1 VVAPPKP
8 PAQAPLPLR
17 VAAALGVLFVA
28 IVLGALVGAGL
39 GITEQ
44 PTPPRLAPAGAPRV
58 ALPAPAER
66 RLPRLGPPSRVR
78 TVVTAS
84 TPAPAPSLAA
94 PLLEGEVLDLAPGS
108 GETWVTA
115 RAPGGVTLEAPV
127 EGARFRLELPAAGPW
142 ELRAVREGASS
153 PWTVIEDPRAMLRLV
168 LEAHTVLRGRVLGP
182 TGPLAGAQVEAWRE
196 AGPPSTSVSDDRGGF
211 ALELPPG
218 AGLRV
223 LARAPGLAPA
233 SVRYAPS
240 EQPPSELTL
249 VLQTLVPVVGGP
261 FLGAD
266 GTPLPGP
273 LACDPLDPD
282 RHDHA
287 VERDPLVVELDDAG
301 RPELLGLPD
310 GRWVVSLHEPA
321 PDELRAW
328 VREVD
333 ASEDPVTL
341 ELPQAPRGRLSGR
354 ANAPRG
360 SEVEVE
366 LRPHPADGE
375 RFGFLA
381 TRFANADGGF
391 TFGAVPHGTYRVQAS
406 WRNGRSRP
414 ALVEVGASGRAWVEL
429 IPE

>member
-1 VVAPPKP
+1 MVAPPKP
-8 PAQAPLPLR
+8 PLLLR
-17 VAAALGVLFVA
+17 IAAALGVLVVA
-28 IVLGALVGAGL
+28 IVLGALVGAAL
-39 GITEQ
+39 GITER

-58 ALPAPAER
+58 ASRGPTEQ
-66 RLPRLGPPSRVR
+66 RLPPRLEPHQRAR
-78 TVVTAS
+78 TVAAAS
-84 TPAPAPSLAA
+84 SPAPAPSPAA
-94 PLLEGEVLDLAPGS
+94 LLEGKVLDLAPG
-108 GETWVTA
+108 GGQTWVTA
-115 RAPGGVTLEAPV
+115 RASGGFTVEAPV
-127 EGARFRLELPAAGPW
+127 EGAHFRLELLTDGPW
-142 ELRAVREGASS
+142 EVRAAREGASS
-153 PWTVIEDPRAMLRLV
+153 PWLRVEAPRAGLQLV

-182 TGPLAGAQVEAWRE
+182 SGSLAGAQVEAWRG
-196 AGPPSTSVSDDRGGF
+196 AGPPSTCVSDDRGRF
-211 ALELPPG
+211 SLELPPG

-233 SVRYAPS
+233 SVRYAPH

-249 VLQTLVPVVGGP
+249 VLQPLVPVVGGP
-261 FLGAD
+261 FLGAN
-266 GTPLPGP
+266 GEPLPGP

-287 VERDPLVVELDDAG
+287 IERDPLLVELDDAG

-333 ASEDPVTL
+333 ASADPVNL
-341 ELPQAPRGRLSGR
+341 ELPQAPRGQLSGR
-354 ANAPRG
+354 AHAPPG

-381 TRFANADGGF
+381 TRLANPDGGF
-391 TFGAVPHGTYRVQAS
+391 TFGAVPHGTYRVQAA
-406 WRNGRSRP
+406 WRGGRSRP
-414 ALVEVGASGRAWVEL
+414 ALVDVDASAWVEL
-429 IPE
+429 VPE